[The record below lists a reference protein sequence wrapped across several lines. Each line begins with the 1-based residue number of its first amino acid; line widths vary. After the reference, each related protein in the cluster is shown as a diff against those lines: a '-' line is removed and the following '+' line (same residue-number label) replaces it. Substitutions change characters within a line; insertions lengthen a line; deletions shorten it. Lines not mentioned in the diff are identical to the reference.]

1 MFLTTAQGLAL
12 GGAYAVVVLVLVLAM
27 LYLYLEQLKL
37 RVLQKKLEGKNSEK
51 N

>member
-1 MFLTTAQGLAL
+1 MLLTTAQGLAL

-27 LYLYLEQLKL
+27 LYLFLERLKL
-37 RVLQKKLEGKNSEK
+37 RVLQKTLEEKNSEK